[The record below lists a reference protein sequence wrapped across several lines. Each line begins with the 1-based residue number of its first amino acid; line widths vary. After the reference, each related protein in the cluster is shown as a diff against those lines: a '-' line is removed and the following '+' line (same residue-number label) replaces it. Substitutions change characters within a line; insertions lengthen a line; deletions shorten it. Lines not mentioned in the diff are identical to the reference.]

1 MLENMQKNECRVVL
15 PPRSL
20 AFGNW
25 KRECIKTVLRILQ
38 RLCCNEVM
46 VFFFLFDINM
56 SILNLLAKETIFLA
70 NLKAILLPL
79 VLQLLSN
86 LPHFFPKESQL
97 YLYPVS

>member
-1 MLENMQKNECRVVL
+1 MLENMRKNEDRVVL

-20 AFGNW
+20 VFGNR

-46 VFFFLFDINM
+46 FLFFFDINI

-70 NLKAILLPL
+70 NLKANLPL

-86 LPHFFPKESQL
+86 LPLFFPKESQL
-97 YLYPVS
+97 YPVS

>member
-1 MLENMQKNECRVVL
+1 MKTVVH

-38 RLCCNEVM
+38 PLCCNEVM
-46 VFFFLFDINM
+46 VFFFDINI

-70 NLKAILLPL
+70 NLKANLLPL

-86 LPHFFPKESQL
+86 LPLFFPKESQL
-97 YLYPVS
+97 YPVS